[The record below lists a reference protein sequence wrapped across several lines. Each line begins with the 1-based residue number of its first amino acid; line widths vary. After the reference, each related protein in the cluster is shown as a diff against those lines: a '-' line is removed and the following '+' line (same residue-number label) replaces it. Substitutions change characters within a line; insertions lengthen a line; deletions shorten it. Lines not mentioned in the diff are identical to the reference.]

1 MNGEQSKIIERAI
14 KQNFP
19 VYHTGTGLRD
29 FLYKFGII
37 ISGGFFLFLLIL
49 LKSKTATDFQ
59 IEPYL
64 FSYAIFVTTFEL
76 SRIIS
81 SMLYENSFAS
91 LVSEKYSSENLYS
104 RSYEPTVAFIIPCK
118 NEERDIGDS
127 VIQSY
132 QIDYPRD
139 KIEVIVIN
147 DGSTDR
153 TMLILRELQKFYPSL
168 KVIDWPKNQGKRWA
182 MAAGFEVANSEI
194 VIQLDSDSHIEPKTF
209 QELILPFRN
218 SKVAAV
224 CAHGEAK
231 NADKNI
237 ITRMQAAYYFMSFKI
252 LKAAESTFDT
262 VFCCSGCCSAYRR
275 SAVMPILYNWLSE
288 SFLGLPVTWG
298 DDRALTSWL
307 MKSGEKTV
315 FSGRALAYTI
325 VPEKWRQ
332 LLTQQLRWKKS
343 WIINFFFTS
352 RFIFKKQPFVAFFY
366 YLPLIFIS
374 FLTPIMTFRALI
386 YAPITKGIMPF
397 YHIAGI
403 MIVTAIMV
411 IYYRYLDKKNKYWP
425 YLFLWSFFNLFVLSF
440 VIVWAAIRIQDRGW
454 GTR

>member
-1 MNGEQSKIIERAI
+1 
-14 KQNFP
+14 
-19 VYHTGTGLRD
+19 
-29 FLYKFGII
+29 
-37 ISGGFFLFLLIL
+37 
-49 LKSKTATDFQ
+49 
-59 IEPYL
+59 
-64 FSYAIFVTTFEL
+64 
-76 SRIIS
+76 
-81 SMLYENSFAS
+81 MLYENSFAS
-91 LVSEKYSSENLYS
+91 LVSEKYSSEDLYS
-104 RSYEPTVAFIIPCK
+104 KSYEPTVAFIIPCK
-118 NEERDIGDS
+118 NEERDIGDAI
-127 VIQSY
+127 IQSY
-132 QIDYPRD
+132 QIDYPKD

-168 KVIDWPKNQGKRWA
+168 RVIDWPKNQGKRWA
-182 MAAGFEVANSEI
+182 MAAGFETAHSEI
-194 VIQLDSDSHIEPKTF
+194 VVQLDSDSHIDPKTF
-209 QELILPFRN
+209 RELISPFRN
-218 SKVAAV
+218 SRVAAV

-237 ITRMQAAYYFMSFKI
+237 LTRMQAAYYFMSFKI

-275 SAVMPILYNWLSE
+275 SAVMPVLYNWLSE

-307 MKSGEKTV
+307 LKSGEKTV
-315 FSGRALAYTI
+315 FSGRARAYTV
-325 VPEKWRQ
+325 VPEKWKQ

-352 RFIFKKQPFVAFFY
+352 RFIFKKQPFVALFY
-366 YLPLIFIS
+366 YLPLIFVS

-425 YLFLWSFFNLFVLSF
+425 YLFLWSLFNLFVLSF
-440 VIVWAAIRIQDRGW
+440 IIVWAAIRIQDRGW